1 MNEYNA
7 GLFNK
12 LEKWL
17 IKNVLENTTI
27 KFALF
32 ARVACHKFKKVHIW
46 CLRVPIL
53 KIKCK
58 NRPIWYLLLTW
69 SFFNLGFFSPLT
81 FDTYKIQTMALP
93 YLESVVSN

>member
-32 ARVACHKFKKVHIW
+32 ARVACHKFKKVHI
-46 CLRVPIL
+46 
-53 KIKCK
+53 
-58 NRPIWYLLLTW
+58 
-69 SFFNLGFFSPLT
+69 
-81 FDTYKIQTMALP
+81 
-93 YLESVVSN
+93 